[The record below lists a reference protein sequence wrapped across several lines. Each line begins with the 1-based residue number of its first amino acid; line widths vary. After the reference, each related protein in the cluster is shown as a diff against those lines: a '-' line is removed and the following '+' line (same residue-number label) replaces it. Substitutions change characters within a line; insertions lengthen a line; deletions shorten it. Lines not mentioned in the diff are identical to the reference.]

1 MQAPFWV
8 LGESQERNRPKSEYL
23 SLEQVTV
30 SPRVWFPD
38 PLGQASSLAAPL
50 TPPSPVQ
57 VCSKADAGALKP
69 EEGNGACLSMDVMP
83 SISLALNEARY
94 SQSCFNLSSSPDPQS
109 LPGTSTI

>member
-38 PLGQASSLAAPL
+38 PLGQASSPAVPL
-50 TPPSPVQ
+50 TSPSLVQ
-57 VCSKADAGALKP
+57 VCSKAEAGALKP
-69 EEGNGACLSMDVMP
+69 EEGDRACLSVDVM
-83 SISLALNEARY
+83 
-94 SQSCFNLSSSPDPQS
+94 LSMHIHP
-109 LPGTSTI
+109 I